1 MFSAMDNLGNPY
13 KPTTIPKIDVS
24 FVPVNNEKLGIK
36 SYIAIVQDDNDVGL
50 PLDEPDV
57 ANSGT
62 EFSKLYKQ
70 GGIYAT
76 PTPDD
81 DDDDKNTGD
90 IFSLGKDPVKVF
102 YIGSVTVVGLY
113 ILYRILTK
121 TK

>member
-13 KPTTIPKIDVS
+13 KQTTTPKIDVS
-24 FVPVNNEKLGIK
+24 FVPIK
-36 SYIAIVQDDNDVGL
+36 GHGVKNYIAVVADDNDVGL

-76 PTPDD
+76 PTPDED
-81 DDDDKNTGD
+81 DDDEEIIDM
-90 IFSLGKDPVKVF
+90 FSLGKDPVKVF

-113 ILYRILTK
+113 ILYRILSK